1 MRPVS
6 SVFCPDSPAWRK
18 DAPHSCPLPGPGT
31 WRCNVSPTAE
41 PGVGG
46 GGKQWLPLVLYL
58 FHPPYAQHP
67 FWKAQEEEEEE
78 EDKYELPPCEA
89 LPLSLAPAHLPG
101 VEEDSLYLG
110 EGWEVEAGRL
120 AGRAGQEGTHK
131 GRGRRPCLF
140 SLGLHWGREGRPQL
154 AVAEASWLGRERG
167 MEERREGGG
176 RKEEEW
182 EGERSLEGQCNH
194 GNSSESRRPNTV
206 PGAWCSPS
214 EIPAQLQ
221 ARVGVLGEPRLP
233 LASHPH
239 GSQLGQ
245 VGAGKLAASSCH
257 GDRAVGKPV
266 SGEERE
272 GGKEGEEAEARWGG
286 REENGNLGW
295 RNPRTHNVWGLFQI
309 TP

>member
-1 MRPVS
+1 MSCPPVRLCPSVWPLPTFLAWKRTLCTWVRAGKLRLGGWLVGQDRRVPTREEGAGLASSPLVCTGAVRGGLSWQSLRPLGW
-6 SVFCPDSPAWRK
+6 AEREGWRK
-18 DAPHSCPLPGPGT
+18 G
-31 WRCNVSPTAE
+31 
-41 PGVGG
+41 
-46 GGKQWLPLVLYL
+46 
-58 FHPPYAQHP
+58 
-67 FWKAQEEEEEE
+67 
-78 EDKYELPPCEA
+78 
-89 LPLSLAPAHLPG
+89 
-101 VEEDSLYLG
+101 
-110 EGWEVEAGRL
+110 
-120 AGRAGQEGTHK
+120 
-131 GRGRRPCLF
+131 
-140 SLGLHWGREGRPQL
+140 GRE
-154 AVAEASWLGRERG
+154 E
-167 MEERREGGG
+167 G

-206 PGAWCSPS
+206 PGAWRSPS

-286 REENGNLGW
+286 RRKME
-295 RNPRTHNVWGLFQI
+295 T
-309 TP
+309 